1 MQPYWSLLTKTTF
14 RVHLQICPS
23 YGRVRGWVP
32 DYNILLGIVDMG
44 TCTFLVHGYRFK
56 RSKSWVRIP
65 MVIRN
70 IHRHICTYRCTYIHN
85 INEPTTP
92 PLELHPCHCSDYSS
106 HLWQQRRFWRELQ
119 WCFHNGKILVDW
131 DKLHWL
137 SSSICTTIAIQ
148 IWEQEYIYGCNSHQS
163 CTWWI
168 F

>member
-106 HLWQQRRFWRELQ
+106 HLWQQRSFDES
-119 WCFHNGKILVDW
+119 CSDV
-131 DKLHWL
+131 
-137 SSSICTTIAIQ
+137 SIMVRSLWIGT
-148 IWEQEYIYGCNSHQS
+148 S
-163 CTWWI
+163 CTGCPVPSDVSCLVQRPTISVGAPRIGPETLFWELL
-168 F
+168 